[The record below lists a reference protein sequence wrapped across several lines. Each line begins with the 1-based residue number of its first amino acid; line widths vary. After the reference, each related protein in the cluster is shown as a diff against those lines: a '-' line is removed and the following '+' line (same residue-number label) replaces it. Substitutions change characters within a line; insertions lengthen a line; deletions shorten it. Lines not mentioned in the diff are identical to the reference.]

1 MSLKKVNSIEYVLDD
16 FCTGIEIVF
25 EYIIRCVRRKKLRF
39 KRLYKLFIQII
50 KTIIRNAQRG
60 DLFVL
65 LTFYNRCGDVVE
77 EIVDDKFINDNYD
90 LNVSGLAY
98 YNSKGLIYLKNFN
111 V

>member
-1 MSLKKVNSIEYVLDD
+1 M
-16 FCTGIEIVF
+16 
-25 EYIIRCVRRKKLRF
+25 
-39 KRLYKLFIQII
+39 
-50 KTIIRNAQRG
+50 
-60 DLFVL
+60 L

-98 YNSKGLIYLKNFN
+98 YNSEGLIYLKNFN